1 MLQRRG
7 MMLMVKVVSMVSAS
21 AQMGRLAYILAQGG
35 ICGSS
40 ADHGGPGADGLIRV
54 EY

>member
-35 ICGSS
+35 FAAPARITEG
-40 ADHGGPGADGLIRV
+40 RERMV
-54 EY
+54 